1 MRRGRGFCFILMFME
16 MPSFTQEERN
26 AMRESF
32 LEANPEQLR
41 KAKLVASILADEEEN
56 PDDARLA
63 LTFYYSLDENKDEL
77 DSVMGQLMLED
88 V

>member
-1 MRRGRGFCFILMFME
+1 MFME